1 MDTHEGMMVAGE
13 MMVAGAMMMCLGAD
27 TDIHICLDND
37 GFKND
42 RFNGTVIL
50 WNNCVLGMM
59 V

>member
-1 MDTHEGMMVAGE
+1 

-42 RFNGTVIL
+42 RFNGIVIL